1 MGAWEGRQGHQGLWF
16 LKPVPDVAD
25 VPVVPFTN
33 LLYIQGTGA
42 VFFIILLLL
51 IGITTLHLT

>member
-1 MGAWEGRQGHQGLWF
+1 MQMKKVTKMGTWEG
-16 LKPVPDVAD
+16 KPVPDVAD
-25 VPVVPFTN
+25 VAVVPFTN

-51 IGITTLHLT
+51 IGITTIHLN